1 MTAWLLTVR
10 LVVALVV
17 SATGAAGAQDTAF
30 DFGMLDA
37 PKAMPELQFSDIN
50 GKRLS
55 LADFRGK
62 YVLLNVWA
70 TWCPPCR
77 QELPTLDRLQD
88 ELGGSGFQVIALS
101 TDTGRVGIV
110 QRLYREI
117 GLPETGIFIDET
129 GSAMRDLRAIALPT
143 TMLID
148 GEGNEIGRK
157 IGPAVWD
164 SPEAIAFFRARIAGE
179 EAGTVPPLN

>member
-1 MTAWLLTVR
+1 MTAWLRTVR
-10 LVVALVV
+10 LAVALVV
-17 SATGAAGAQDTAF
+17 ATGAASAQETAF
-30 DFGMLDA
+30 DFGMLSA
-37 PKAMPELQFSDIN
+37 PQVMPELQFGDSS

-77 QELPTLDRLQD
+77 QELPTLDRLQE

-101 TDTGRVGIV
+101 TDTGRLGFVK
-110 QRLYREI
+110 RLYRQL

-129 GSAMRDLRAIALPT
+129 GSAMRDLRVFALPT
-143 TMLID
+143 TVLID
-148 GEGNEIGRK
+148 GEGNEVGRK

-164 SPEAIAFFRARIAGE
+164 SLEAVAFFRASIAG
-179 EAGTVPPLN
+179 AGTGTDLPLQ

>member
-1 MTAWLLTVR
+1 MTPR
-10 LVVALVV
+10 LRIARFVVALIL
-17 SATGAAGAQDTAF
+17 SATGVASAQETAF
-30 DFGMLDA
+30 DFGMLNA
-37 PKAMPELQFSDIN
+37 PQVLPELQFSDVN

-62 YVLLNVWA
+62 HVLLNVWA

-88 ELGGSGFQVIALS
+88 ELGGSGLQVIALS
-101 TDTGRVGIV
+101 TDTGRAGIV
-110 QRLYREI
+110 QRLYREL

-129 GSAMRDLRAIALPT
+129 GSAMRDLRVFALPT

-148 GEGNEIGRK
+148 GEGNEVGRK
-157 IGPAVWD
+157 VGPAVWD
-164 SPEAIAFFRARIAGE
+164 SPEAVAFFRARLADAETGDV
-179 EAGTVPPLN
+179 APLK

>member
-1 MTAWLLTVR
+1 MTAWFR
-10 LVVALVV
+10 MARFAVALVV
-17 SATGAAGAQDTAF
+17 PTGAASARETAF
-30 DFGMLDA
+30 DFGMLNA
-37 PKAMPELQFSDIN
+37 PQVMPELQFSDSS

-88 ELGGSGFQVIALS
+88 ALGGSGFQVIALS
-101 TDTGRVGIV
+101 TDTGRAGIV
-110 QRLYREI
+110 QRLYREL

-129 GSAMRDLRAIALPT
+129 GSAMRDLGMFALPT
-143 TMLID
+143 TVLID
-148 GEGNEIGRK
+148 GEGNEVGRK

-164 SPEAIAFFRARIAGE
+164 SPEAVAFFRASIAGAE
-179 EAGTVPPLN
+179 TGTDLPLQ